1 MKTNLLLNALI
12 FCAFTMQGNAASMFD
27 ESGNYS
33 GNWKQMTNVSS
44 GKSTSSYSSS
54 AYSSSAWYAN
64 NKKERVSKD
73 TSYSAQSYTQAN
85 TVPFRYNTLNYTR
98 VRKVKGG
105 YGDYNAMFRHRRRKL
120 LSLTYKVM

>member
-1 MKTNLLLNALI
+1 
-12 FCAFTMQGNAASMFD
+12 MQANAASMFD

-64 NKKERVSKD
+64 NKKREYQK
-73 TSYSAQSYTQAN
+73 THLILHKAI
-85 TVPFRYNTLNYTR
+85 L
-98 VRKVKGG
+98 
-105 YGDYNAMFRHRRRKL
+105 KL
-120 LSLTYKVM
+120 IQCLLDITH

>member
-1 MKTNLLLNALI
+1 MKTNLLLTALI
-12 FCAFTMQGNAASMFD
+12 FCAFTMQANAASMFD

-54 AYSSSAWYAN
+54 SYSSSAWYAN

-73 TSYSAQSYTQAN
+73 TSYSAQS
-85 TVPFRYNTLNYTR
+85 
-98 VRKVKGG
+98 
-105 YGDYNAMFRHRRRKL
+105 
-120 LSLTYKVM
+120 LSLIHIWLFVLHLLLPVPAFQFLIDQGSKQSNLLYWK

>member
-1 MKTNLLLNALI
+1 MKTNLLLTALI
-12 FCAFTMQGNAASMFD
+12 FCAFTMQANAASMFD
-27 ESGNYS
+27 E
-33 GNWKQMTNVSS
+33 S

-105 YGDYNAMFRHRRRKL
+105 YGDYNAKCSDIGDVSFCH
-120 LSLTYKVM
+120 